1 MVSIG
6 NMNTQINVRLPE
18 TMLVS
23 AKNYAKKHGFGTLQE
38 FIKETLREKL
48 FEEVSEK
55 EMKLIKKLIQTS
67 NNKNLYGTEKELFK
81 KLKNANKKG
90 KLLDEKEMKKHGL
103 KI

>member
-18 TMLVS
+18 AMLVS
-23 AKNYAKKHGFGTLQE
+23 AKNYAEKHGFGTLQE

-48 FEEVSEK
+48 FEDISEK
-55 EMKLIKKLIQTS
+55 EIRLIKKLIQIS
-67 NNKNLYGTEKELFK
+67 NGKNLYGTEKELFE
-81 KLKNANKKG
+81 KLKKANKKG
-90 KLLDEKEMKKHGL
+90 KLLDEKEMEKYGL